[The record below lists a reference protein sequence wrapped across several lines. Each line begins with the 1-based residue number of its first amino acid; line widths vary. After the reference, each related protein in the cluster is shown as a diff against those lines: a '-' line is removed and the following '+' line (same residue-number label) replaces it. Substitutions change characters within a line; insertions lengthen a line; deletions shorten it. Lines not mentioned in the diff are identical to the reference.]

1 MIWSSWSSFWH
12 MGGYGFYV
20 WGSFFMTLLCIGG
33 ELALLS
39 AQKRTLFTQLHQ
51 IVRLDKQDQY
61 ET

>member
-1 MIWSSWSSFWH
+1 MIWSSWSSFLH
-12 MGGYGFYV
+12 MDGYGFYV
-20 WGSFFMTLLCIGG
+20 WGSFSMTLLCIGG

-39 AQKRTLFTQLHQ
+39 MQKRTLFTQLHQ